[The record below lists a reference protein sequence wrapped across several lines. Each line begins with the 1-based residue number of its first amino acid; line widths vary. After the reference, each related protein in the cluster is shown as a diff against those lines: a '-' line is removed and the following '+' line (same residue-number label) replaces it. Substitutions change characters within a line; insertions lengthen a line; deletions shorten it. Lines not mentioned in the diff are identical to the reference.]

1 MAELQHGGE
10 NSEAHVCPIC
20 LKPFGRKDLRDRHRR
35 RCEKSIGK
43 AKQVKK
49 KACERCI
56 GSKVKCDYEKPA
68 CGRCLSRSVACEYK
82 LEPQIRMPAGHVP
95 GLRLS
100 TTIPAQQALP
110 SAHGADDEIQALL
123 STSGPDTADVFS
135 ITARHHTDVSSQGM
149 GQDTGPAYLWLP
161 HTNLT
166 EQHHSAEDGAGNF
179 RMPAPN
185 SDIGSM
191 DTSPTMD
198 LGLMADDRWMPEL
211 LDPALFPSD
220 HSHNTNPNPNPDPI
234 AGQREKPPGLDL
246 QSLNNDG
253 VSVADMFHQQ
263 MSESNPFDG
272 NQNDSAG
279 YLSLE
284 TSNSTS
290 RASSSPGNTS
300 RSSICSNG
308 GGGSPASSV
317 VTSGTMATNK
327 RRRTS
332 SPTRDAASDCGSLTS
347 PLLVHC
353 QPRLIVHGRGSADDI
368 NGAGVGGNSS
378 LSELIQAARGQTTWQ
393 RQRQR
398 GMITLEEAVRMT
410 AEYPLRM
417 LSTTFRSPFIHP
429 RLCRQSPRG
438 MPEPI
443 AVALACVG
451 MKLHS
456 EESGLRFVCDIFRD
470 QRDKLI
476 KELPTLSDNHEQ
488 VCASLHAM
496 CIYQIEGLLSENRY
510 NSKLATAVLH
520 HEYLVRATRRLI
532 KRLQTTT
539 TFLTTPLPT
548 SSSTP
553 DWDTWAIQESLRRS
567 IFLLVIIH
575 HLLGIT
581 KTLDPAYFEPLLPP
595 GVAESIAL
603 PCDEALWVAET
614 REEWIEARRNS
625 LDGEGNSGNTGHNS
639 GNHGNKKA
647 LRLGE
652 VVEMLN
658 RGSGRDAEGD
668 EDMGMGTEERG
679 SVLECLPELTR
690 LIVSVVSVEVDRE

>member
-10 NSEAHVCPIC
+10 NSEAHLCPIC
-20 LKPFGRKDLRDRHRR
+20 LKTFGRKDLRDRHRR

-100 TTIPAQQALP
+100 TAIPAQQALP
-110 SAHGADDEIQALL
+110 NAHGADDEIQALL

-135 ITARHHTDVSSQGM
+135 ITTRHQTGVSNQGM

-166 EQHHSAEDGAGNF
+166 EQHHSAEDAASNF
-179 RMPAPN
+179 RMQAPN

-220 HSHNTNPNPNPDPI
+220 HSHNTIPSPNPDPI
-234 AGQREKPPGLDL
+234 TRQREKPPG
-246 QSLNNDG
+246 
-253 VSVADMFHQQ
+253 
-263 MSESNPFDG
+263 
-272 NQNDSAG
+272 
-279 YLSLE
+279 
-284 TSNSTS
+284 
-290 RASSSPGNTS
+290 
-300 RSSICSNG
+300 SICSNG

-317 VTSGTMATNK
+317 GTSGTMATNK

-353 QPRLIVHGRGSADDI
+353 QPRLIVHGRGSADDT
-368 NGAGVGGNSS
+368 NGAGVGGGSS

-398 GMITLEEAVRMT
+398 GMIALEEAVRMT

-539 TFLTTPLPT
+539 TFLSTPLST
-548 SSSTP
+548 SNSNP

-581 KTLDPAYFEPLLPP
+581 RTLDPAYFEPLLPP
-595 GVAESIAL
+595 GVAESIVL
-603 PCDEALWVAET
+603 PCEEALWVAET
-614 REEWIEARRNS
+614 REEWMEARRNY
-625 LDGEGNSGNTGHNS
+625 LEDAEGNSGT
-639 GNHGNKKA
+639 
-647 LRLGE
+647 
-652 VVEMLN
+652 N
-658 RGSGRDAEGD
+658 RRDAEGD

-679 SVLECLPELTR
+679 SVLEGLPELTR